1 MSGMGVSLDYNR
13 LYVKYDKALKIKEKA
28 SEENEGTTAM
38 FRGVTNSSSG
48 IDEVVFKVDDP
59 ADVDEVLEFAKTT
72 NIDFEKFKVDAN
84 TEEYEQMIEPLE
96 NVASFAKILVV
107 IVAIARAL
115 VSDTDVILADEP
127 TGNLDKNNAK
137 EIINIFKDLAKKA
150 NKCVIVVT
158 HSNQV
163 SEMSDVV
170 LQIDEGKLKKI

>member
-48 IDEVVFKVDDP
+48 IDEVVLKVDDP
-59 ADVDEVLEFAKTT
+59 ANVDEVLEFAKTT

-84 TEEYEQMIEPLE
+84 TEEYEQMIGPLE

-115 VSDTDVILADEP
+115 ASDTDVILADEP

-137 EIINIFKDLAKKA
+137 EIINILKDLAKKQG
-150 NKCVIVVT
+150 KCVIVVT
-158 HSNQV
+158 YSNQV